1 MAASGTFPPV
11 VQTLTVQWAECPRSL
26 LACALAIST
35 QRLTCAGSGT
45 ALAPLCGL
53 VLVLVLAGVGVGVS
67 VTVCVGVGAA
77 LAVALGVA
85 LAVALAVALEVAGV
99 ADGLAL
105 AEVLTMAR
113 LGVDD
118 VDGLGDAVVLAA
130 AFVVVFAGV
139 EFVAVAAALDCSVP
153 VDVAVASAD
162 VAVASADVA
171 VASADVVAEPVGS
184 EVSVG
189 SEVEVS
195 VAVAAGVADGLVE
208 VALGVVGVAGG
219 LVEFGSAVGE
229 VRVGEGD
236 GLDGVAG
243 SCTGSHDSPLVAVA
257 VLAAAVLAATVRLA
271 PEAASRTLPA
281 ISVTI
286 TGRACVKRMKRPTS
300 TARRG
305 MSPIGYRA
313 PRAAPSALLPGWP
326 L

>member
-1 MAASGTFPPV
+1 
-11 VQTLTVQWAECPRSL
+11 
-26 LACALAIST
+26 
-35 QRLTCAGSGT
+35 
-45 ALAPLCGL
+45 L
-53 VLVLVLAGVGVGVS
+53 VLVGVGVGVP
-67 VTVCVGVGAA
+67 VTVRAGVGAA
-77 LAVALGVA
+77 LAVAFGVA

-162 VAVASADVA
+162 VAVASADV
-171 VASADVVAEPVGS
+171 VAEPVGS

-195 VAVAAGVADGLVE
+195 VAVAVGVADGLVE
-208 VALGVVGVAGG
+208 VALGVVGVAVG
-219 LVEFGSAVGE
+219 LVEFGSPVGE

-243 SCTGSHDSPLVAVA
+243 SCTGSHDSPLVVVA

-300 TARRG
+300 AARRG